1 MSNSGDYQD
10 IRAQLEEKITNLK
23 KQTIWSLLI
32 VLFLIIAAVFLNI
45 QLKKSNRTL
54 EKVKADLEDSTRAL
68 KRAKD
73 SLAFYSEK
81 WRSSLINS
89 NDKNIS
95 LSGSLINLE
104 NVKSLRR
111 EDSFNTSPSASPY
124 SNPTENES
132 HNFSGYIIYIQ
143 DRKTSKLS
151 PAFKKALEKQG
162 FTVPRIEH
170 IGPSLNFQNSIRYF
184 HPGDKKIAI
193 TIQATLLEIMKQSN
207 VPLEKQNLI
216 VSNPG
221 IAKKAPRGQLEIWV
235 DL

>member
-1 MSNSGDYQD
+1 MSNSTDYPD
-10 IRAQLEEKITNLK
+10 IREQLEEKITSLK

-32 VLFLIIAAVFLNI
+32 VLVLIIAAVFLNI
-45 QLKKSNRTL
+45 QLKKSNRSL
-54 EKVKADLEDSTRAL
+54 EKVKLDLEDSTRAL

-111 EDSFNTSPSASPY
+111 DDSYQNNQSALPESY
-124 SNPTENES
+124 SAENDYN
-132 HNFSGYIIYIQ
+132 NFSGYIIYIQ

-151 PAFKKALEKQG
+151 SIFKKALEKQG

-170 IGPSLNFQNSIRYF
+170 IGSSLHFQNSIRYF
-184 HPGDKKIAI
+184 HPDDKKIAI

-221 IAKKAPRGQLEIWV
+221 ISKKVPRGQLEIWV

>member
-10 IRAQLEEKITNLK
+10 IREQLEEKITNLK

-45 QLKKSNRTL
+45 QLKKSNMSL

-111 EDSFNTSPSASPY
+111 EDSYSNNQSISPNRIRLKTNPTIFPVTSSTFKTGKPVSCHPPLKKHSKNKASRFQELSTSALHSIFKIQSDISTPTTKKSPSQSRQPY
-124 SNPTENES
+124 WKS
-132 HNFSGYIIYIQ
+132 
-143 DRKTSKLS
+143 
-151 PAFKKALEKQG
+151 
-162 FTVPRIEH
+162 
-170 IGPSLNFQNSIRYF
+170 
-184 HPGDKKIAI
+184 
-193 TIQATLLEIMKQSN
+193 
-207 VPLEKQNLI
+207 
-216 VSNPG
+216 
-221 IAKKAPRGQLEIWV
+221 
-235 DL
+235 

>member
-1 MSNSGDYQD
+1 MSNSTDYQD
-10 IRAQLEEKITNLK
+10 IREQLEEKITSLK

-32 VLFLIIAAVFLNI
+32 VLILIIAAVFLNI
-45 QLKKSNRTL
+45 QLKKSNRSL

-81 WRSSLINS
+81 WRRSLINS

-95 LSGSLINLE
+95 LSGSLKNLA
-104 NVKSLRR
+104 NVKSLKR
-111 EDSFNTSPSASPY
+111 EDSFKDSLPESSESTL
-124 SNPTENES
+124 TENNS
-132 HNFSGYIIYIQ
+132 NNFSGYIIYIQ

-151 PAFKKALEKQG
+151 SAFKIALEKQG

-170 IGPSLNFQNSIRYF
+170 IGSSLNFQNSIRYF
-184 HPGDKKIAI
+184 HSDDKKIAI

-207 VPLEKQNLI
+207 VPAEKQDFT
-216 VSNPG
+216 VGNPG
-221 IAKKAPRGQLEIWV
+221 ISKKVPRGQLEIWV

>member
-10 IRAQLEEKITNLK
+10 IREQLEEKITNLK

-45 QLKKSNRTL
+45 QLKKSNRSL

-111 EDSFNTSPSASPY
+111 EDSFKTSPSASP
-124 SNPTENES
+124 
-132 HNFSGYIIYIQ
+132 
-143 DRKTSKLS
+143 
-151 PAFKKALEKQG
+151 
-162 FTVPRIEH
+162 
-170 IGPSLNFQNSIRYF
+170 
-184 HPGDKKIAI
+184 
-193 TIQATLLEIMKQSN
+193 
-207 VPLEKQNLI
+207 
-216 VSNPG
+216 
-221 IAKKAPRGQLEIWV
+221 
-235 DL
+235 